1 MLAFEK
7 MLANGYDAEY
17 DSQSIFY
24 KCCDCNCIAG
34 MTSLKDQIS
43 IQELLVKEENLLMQT
58 SIQTAMT
65 NLLLTVC

>member
-1 MLAFEK
+1 MPAFEK

-17 DSQSIFY
+17 GYQSIFRQ
-24 KCCDCNCIAG
+24 CCDCNCNVG

-43 IQELLVKEENLLMQT
+43 IQELLAKEATLLMLAY
-58 SIQTAMT
+58 IPTAMT